1 MAILVLNATP
11 GQIAVLQAADLLPG
25 FLIGLV
31 AGVWVDRLRRRSVMI
46 AADIGR
52 ALLLGSIP
60 LVAFTGRVRI
70 EQLYLVASLVS
81 MLTVF
86 FDVAEQ
92 SYIPAVVGRD
102 RLLDANSKLAA
113 TQSIAEVGAFGIA
126 GWLVQLFTAPVA
138 IAVDAISFIASA
150 GLVGAIRTPEPQP
163 IVAGVQRRGVWR
175 EMVDGLR
182 ALNADRSLR
191 AITLSV
197 GAMYSALGVLG
208 TVYSLYALRELGFAP
223 GLLGLV
229 FAVGGL
235 SSLSAAVLAGRVTRP
250 LGAGPTMVGG
260 LLLASIGTLFLPLA
274 RGAGLVALVLLIAQQ
289 LVGDGG
295 ATIYEINQASLRQAI
310 APPALLGRINAATR
324 LAVLGGTLLGTVV
337 GGVLGQAIGIRP
349 TLIVAAVIM
358 LLGAAVVLWSP
369 MPARPAPPAGGA
381 SSS

>member
-11 GQIAVLQAADLLPG
+11 GQVAVLRAADLLPG

-31 AGVWVDRLRRRSVMI
+31 AGVWVDRFRRRPVMI

-60 LVAFTGRVRI
+60 LVALTGRVRI
-70 EQLYLVASLVS
+70 EQLYVVALLAS

-102 RLLDANSKLAA
+102 QLLDANSKLAA

-138 IAVDAISFIASA
+138 IAIDAISFIASA
-150 GLVGAIRTPEPQP
+150 GFVGTIRTPERRPM
-163 IVAGVQRRGVWR
+163 AGRERRGVWR
-175 EMVDGLR
+175 EMFDGLR
-182 ALNADRSLR
+182 ALYADRSLR

-197 GAMYSALGVLG
+197 GAMYGAFGMLG
-208 TVYSLYALRELGFAP
+208 TVYSLYALRELGFTP

-235 SSLSAAVLAGRVTRP
+235 SSLTAAVLAGRVTRRF
-250 LGAGPTMVGG
+250 GVGPTMIGG
-260 LLLASIGTLFLPLA
+260 LLLAAIGILFLPLA
-274 RGAGLVALVLLIAQQ
+274 SGAGVTALVLLVAQQ
-289 LVGDGG
+289 TVGDGG
-295 ATIYEINQASLRQAI
+295 ATIYEINQSSLRQAI
-310 APPALLGRINAATR
+310 APPPLLGRINAGTR
-324 LAVLGGTLLGTVV
+324 LAVLGGTLLGTLA
-337 GGVLGQAIGIRP
+337 GGVLGQAIGLRP
-349 TLIVAAVIM
+349 TLVAAAATM
-358 LLGAAVVLWSP
+358 LLGAAVVLRSP